1 MRKLLNVILAILIAV
16 SVISIRTD
24 RVQAREGF
32 DINKH
37 VVEMDVHED
46 GTILVSVDKVVF
58 N

>member
-46 GTILVSVDKVVF
+46 
-58 N
+58 